1 MAENVPRQWTV
12 LGPPPPHGSIEADL
26 DQEMHKFMADN
37 NVRNAQL
44 AIGKNGKVLTSRS
57 YSWSWGEHVTEDA
70 DTFLLASVS
79 KAFCCAAI
87 YELFPDE
94 NVRKAT
100 KAADVLGWG
109 SSSVDKGY
117 DQMTVQQLV
126 DHTAGFGYDETS
138 PSPNE
143 WTYLSRKAAAHLQR
157 DVTTP
162 KDLVDYVRTIPLAY
176 EPFDSEKH
184 EIWKYSNIAYVVL
197 SMIVAK
203 KSNKPYINFLLQ
215 DVLAKN
221 GLGSMNLYT
230 VDTRPSEYGYDFIR
244 APPYSY
250 DEGLPSYDYKE
261 QTKMV
266 PAVYGGDGMVKEAC
280 IGPCSLACSASDLVK
295 FSGRYSKF
303 LCPQCHSSCIYTI
316 ETQLTHPSP
325 AAWFCG
331 LNMHAGYGRTG
342 STWGAST
349 FIWNRRDGRDL
360 AILMNTRESEKGGL
374 RFDAEDSQGN
384 GIGAVNRPQG
394 LFNFEGSPIH
404 HVMERHPQ

>member
-1 MAENVPRQWTV
+1 MAENIPRQWTV
-12 LGPPPPHGSIEADL
+12 LGPSPPHGSIEADL
-26 DQEMHKFMADN
+26 DQEMHKFMVDN

-143 WTYLSRKAAAHLQR
+143 WTYLARKAAAHLQR

-162 KDLVDYVRTIPLAY
+162 EDLVDYVRTIPLAY

-184 EIWKYSNIAYVVL
+184 DMWKYSNIGYVVL

-203 KSNKPYINFLLQ
+203 KSNKPYFDFLLQ

-261 QTKMV
+261 QTKTV
-266 PAVYGGDGMVKEAC
+266 PAVYGGD
-280 IGPCSLACSASDLVK
+280 
-295 FSGRYSKF
+295 
-303 LCPQCHSSCIYTI
+303 
-316 ETQLTHPSP
+316 

-360 AILMNTRESEKGGL
+360 AILMNTRESEKGGF